1 MNHTKKIF
9 YRPHIIFQFV
19 TESRLCIQV
28 KFFEISLAVHFRWR
42 QLSFGLRFWSVLF
55 RWRLLSIWWSNFLSV
70 HFWTVVDCSILNY
83 QLLERLLRN
92 RSLSRPFTFGRS
104 LFSRPLVMLS
114 VKIWLTE
121 HDFSINSVGVFFGLS
136 EIGIISARGWDQIK
150 ETKKLFRRSD

>member
-92 RSLSRPFTFGRS
+92 RSLSRPSTFGRS
-104 LFSRPLVMLS
+104 LSGRQNL
-114 VKIWLTE
+114 IDRTWLLNKQCRCLFRIIRNR
-121 HDFSINSVGVFFGLS
+121 DYLS
-136 EIGIISARGWDQIK
+136 ERV
-150 ETKKLFRRSD
+150 RSD